1 MPMSLMGRPKPR
13 PDVAKLGRRYP
24 AGVLE
29 NPEPIAQRF
38 AHSAMPQATLP
49 PVDAPRRSQPAEP
62 TTAAPEMT
70 SSVGVRRVLR
80 PGALA
85 GGLGLVGLALSLIV
99 GAVWLGL
106 NRQTES
112 APAVPPAEAQAA
124 APSAVLTTSDRIEAV
139 AGEVASFPVA
149 LDGTDGVPPRSV
161 IAIKGLPQGSTLS
174 EGRPYGESEWTLKPD
189 QIGDLTLVLPAG
201 ANGEFK
207 LGVALIA
214 PDDTVIAEAET
225 LLVIAPAQV
234 APAPVAPLVAEAGG
248 VTLPGDGEAAAVAPV
263 AAAREAATS
272 EPAPV
277 PDPGD
282 GDAAETAEPSAPMQT
297 ASVRSNDPQP
307 NEVGRAE
314 AGEDGLGSVQPSV
327 FVNMRE
333 APSSSSSVIAVIAKG
348 ADLPVLDRK
357 RGWVQVTDPA
367 TGKQGWIYSGLLAGE
382 AKPDRRIK
390 RVAPTEAEAKS
401 DSLFGR
407 VGRWLS
413 RSQEN

>member
-1 MPMSLMGRPKPR
+1 MPVSLMGRPKPR
-13 PDVAKLGRRYP
+13 PDAAKLAGRYP

-49 PVDAPRRSQPAEP
+49 LVDSPRRSQPAEP

-70 SSVGVRRVLR
+70 SSVGVRRVFR

-85 GGLGLVGLALSLIV
+85 GGLGLVGLVLSLIV

-106 NRQTES
+106 NRPTES
-112 APAVPPAEAQAA
+112 APAVPSAEAQAA

-139 AGEVASFPVA
+139 AEEVASFPVA

-207 LGVALIA
+207 LGIALIA
-214 PDDTVIAEAET
+214 PDDTVIAEAGS
-225 LLVIAPAQV
+225 LLVIAPAPV
-234 APAPVAPLVAEAGG
+234 APAPVAPVMAEAGG
-248 VTLPGDGEAAAVAPV
+248 ASLPGGGEAPTAPV
-263 AAAREAATS
+263 AAGDEAAAP
-272 EPAPV
+272 EPPPV

-282 GDAAETAEPSAPMQT
+282 GEAAESAEQSAPTRT
-297 ASVRSNDPQP
+297 ASLRSNDPQP

-314 AGEDGLGSVQPSV
+314 TVEDGLGSVQPSV

-333 APSSSSSVIAVIAKG
+333 APSSSASVLAVIAKG
-348 ADLPVLDRK
+348 ANLPVLDRK

-413 RSQEN
+413 PSQEN